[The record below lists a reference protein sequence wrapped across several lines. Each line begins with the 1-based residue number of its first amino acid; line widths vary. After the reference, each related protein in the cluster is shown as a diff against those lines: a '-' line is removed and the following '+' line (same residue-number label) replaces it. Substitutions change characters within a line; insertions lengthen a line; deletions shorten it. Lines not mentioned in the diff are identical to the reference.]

1 MDKNPKMESNRLMK
15 PSSWKIGRTLTSRV
29 TLHLLLT
36 ILVLGICLYYFNL
49 RLLSDFAAGQIEQSL
64 SASSNEIHD
73 ICETNL
79 GRLFDRGLVGNK
91 GAVGAEKAKTVEE
104 IKKFMRKNYL
114 SGQIVSSDGIKIFSS
129 NSGSKPRRALLRAK
143 LNGVGRLTQ
152 TGGRDYYETSLIF
165 KPWSWK
171 ITIDEDASQFTN
183 LKATVRKAYLFTELF
198 LFFSAA
204 LLLYFFNRAVKIP
217 VRKIIDDI
225 RAGKNPSYEG
235 IEEFAFLSANIAQ
248 MMRKLQE
255 SEQTI
260 RDIAAGMGEGVYVV
274 DKAGEVVFLNQE
286 AERLL
291 GWNQEEML
299 SRPAHEVFHR
309 HRDTPEL
316 CPVLNVLNT
325 GETCR
330 IEEDTF
336 LRKDGSPFP
345 VAYVVAPLNK
355 DGSASGAITVFRD
368 ITERKRIE
376 SRLKEQLDFF
386 QQLLDSIPVAVC
398 YKDNNGLYLGCNTA
412 FETFLGVKREDI
424 VNMALPAL
432 TPESIAGV
440 HHQADLELICRPGI
454 KTYEFGGVF
463 HDGNYHDVVMNKAT
477 FLDARGNVAGIVS
490 ALVDITDR
498 KQAEQERLCNLKFFE
513 SMDMVNRAIQG
524 ADSPEKMMKD
534 LLDVVLAIFD
544 CDRAFLKYPC
554 DPEAKTWTIPMESC
568 KPQYPG
574 VLELHRPM
582 AMDRAVSQADWIL
595 LTSDGP
601 VIFGPDSTH
610 KPQADLLDRFLVKSY
625 MSMAIYPKTGSPW
638 EFGVQ
643 QCDYARQWSKEE
655 KRLLEAI
662 GRRLADGLS
671 MLLSYRDLRE
681 NEEFLD
687 KIVEH
692 IPNLV
697 YVKDAKTLEYVRFNS
712 AGEHYLGYSREELL
726 GKTASDFFPPWLADS
741 FEAQDRRVIESGKL
755 LDIAEEVILN
765 RNNEKQFMHT
775 QKMALLDEAGTAQYV
790 LGISEDITERR
801 QAEES
806 IRKLSQAIEQSPVSI
821 VITDVE
827 GKIEFVNAKFTQ
839 VTGYSYAE
847 VMGRP
852 TRILKSGETP
862 PETYK
867 ELWRTVSSGGVWQG
881 EFHNRKKSGELF
893 WEKATIA
900 PVRDGEDVITH
911 YVAVKEDVTERKK
924 LEEQLRQAQ
933 KLEAVGRLAGGVA
946 HDFNNMLSV
955 ILGYSELILSR
966 LKPLDPM
973 ITPLKA
979 VQSAAKR
986 SADLTRQLLA
996 FSRKQ
1001 TIAPRVIDLNEQTKN
1016 MERLLTRIIGED
1028 IELVLGLCEGVWPV
1042 YMDPAQVDQTLA
1054 NLAVN
1059 SRDAM
1064 PRGGKLTVETVNVTL
1079 DSDFGQKQLDFR
1091 PGDYVLIAVS
1101 DTGCGI
1107 DRQTLEHV
1115 FEPFFTTKPEGK
1127 GTGLGLATVYGI
1139 VKQNGG
1145 FVNIYSEPDLGTTA
1159 KLYLP
1164 RYVGVKEAAAEPVV
1178 EPRSLGGKETV
1189 LLVEDEGRI
1198 REMAKT
1204 MLEELGYIVI
1214 EAHEPR
1220 QAIALFQNHFSRIDL
1235 LFTDIVMPNMNGKEL
1250 AKKIRDIKPGIRTL
1264 FMSGYTA
1271 DAIAHLEELDERAVF
1286 LQKPFSL
1293 NDLATKVREALTGC

>member
-1 MDKNPKMESNRLMK
+1 MNLW
-15 PSSWKIGRTLTSRV
+15 SWKIGRTLTSRV
-29 TLHLLLT
+29 TMHLLLT

-49 RLLSDFAAGQIEQSL
+49 RLLSDFAERQIDQSL
-64 SASSNEIHD
+64 SASSQEIRD
-73 ICETNL
+73 ICDTNL
-79 GRLFDRGLVGNK
+79 ERLFTRGLK
-91 GAVGAEKAKTVEE
+91 GDEEAVSAQKAKTIAD
-104 IKKFMRKNYL
+104 IKKFMCKNGL
-114 SGQIVSSDGIKIFSS
+114 WGQIVSGDGKNIFSS
-129 NSGSKPRRALLRAK
+129 KCPIKPHRPRLRPKVNAVGSLR
-143 LNGVGRLTQ
+143 Q
-152 TGGRDYYETSLIF
+152 TGKSDYYETSVLF
-165 KPWSWK
+165 RPWSWK
-171 ITIDEDASQFTN
+171 ITIDEDASQFTH
-183 LKATVRKAYLFTELF
+183 LKSTVRNAYLFTELF

-204 LLLYFFNRAVKIP
+204 LLLYFFNQAVKMP

-225 RAGKNPSYEG
+225 RAGKKPSYEG

-248 MMRKLQE
+248 MMRKLQV

-260 RDIAAGMGEGVYVV
+260 RDIATGMGEGVYVV
-274 DKAGEVVFLNQE
+274 DKAGEVVFMNQQ

-291 GWNQEEML
+291 GWNQAQML
-299 SRPAHEVFHR
+299 GRSAHDVFHR
-309 HRDTPEL
+309 HISLPGDTADF
-316 CPVLNVLNT
+316 CPVLNVVDT

-336 LRKDGSPFP
+336 LRKDGSLLP
-345 VAYVVAPLNK
+345 VAYVAAPLNK
-355 DGSASGAITVFRD
+355 NGSVGGAITVFRD

-376 SRLKEQLDFF
+376 NRQKEQLDFF
-386 QQLLDSIPVAVC
+386 QQLLDSIPVPVS
-398 YKDNNGLYLGCNTA
+398 YKDSNGLYLGCNAA
-412 FETFLGVKREDI
+412 FETFLGVKRDDL
-424 VNMALPAL
+424 VNKTLPDL
-432 TPESIAGV
+432 TPEGIADV
-440 HHQADLELICRPGI
+440 HQQADLELICRPGI
-454 KTYEFGGVF
+454 KTYEFGNVF

-477 FLDARGNVAGIVS
+477 FLDAGGNVAGIVS

-513 SMDMVNRAIQG
+513 SMDLVNRAIQG

-574 VLELHRPM
+574 VWELHRPM
-582 AMDRAVSQADWIL
+582 DMDRAISQTDWIL

-601 VIFGPDSTH
+601 VIFGPGSPH
-610 KPQADLLDRFLVKSY
+610 KPGSAILERFFVKSY

-643 QCDYARQWSKEE
+643 QCDCARQWTKEE

-671 MLLSYRDLRE
+671 ILLSYRDLRE

-692 IPNLV
+692 IPNLI

-712 AGEHYLGYSREELL
+712 AGEHYLGYSRQELL
-726 GKTASDFFPPWLADS
+726 GKTASDFFPAAMADS
-741 FEAQDRRVIESGKL
+741 FEAQDRQVIESGKI
-755 LDIAEEVILN
+755 LDIPEEVFFN
-765 RNNEKQFMHT
+765 KNNEKKFMHT
-775 QKMALLDEAGTAQYV
+775 QKMALLDDTGTVQYV
-790 LGISEDITERR
+790 LGISEDISERR

-821 VITDVE
+821 VITNVE

-839 VTGYSYAE
+839 ITGYSFAE
-847 VMGRP
+847 AMGMS

-867 ELWRTVSSGGVWQG
+867 ELWRTISSGAVWQG

-900 PVRDGEDVITH
+900 PVRNGEDLITH
-911 YVAVKEDVTERKK
+911 YVAVKEDITERKK

-1028 IELVLGLCEGVWPV
+1028 IELVLGLCEELWPV
-1042 YMDPAQVDQTLA
+1042 YMDPAQVDQVLA

-1064 PRGGKLTVETVNVTL
+1064 PQGGKLTVETFNVTL
-1079 DSDFGQKQLDFR
+1079 DSDFGQRHPDFT
-1091 PGDYVLIAVS
+1091 PGDFVLIAVT

-1145 FVNIYSEPDLGTTA
+1145 LVNIYSEPGLGTTA

-1164 RYVGVKEAAAEPVV
+1164 RHTGIKQAATEPVL
-1178 EPRSLGGKETV
+1178 EPRSQGGKETV
-1189 LLVEDEGRI
+1189 LLVEDEGQI

-1214 EAHEPR
+1214 EAHEPS
-1220 QAIALFQNHFSRIDL
+1220 QAIALFENHSSRIDL
-1235 LFTDIVMPNMNGKEL
+1235 LFTDVVMPNMNGKEL
-1250 AKKIRDIKPGIRTL
+1250 AKRIRELKPGIRTL

-1293 NDLATKVREALTGC
+1293 NDLAAKIRQALSA

>member
-1 MDKNPKMESNRLMK
+1 MESDLPMK
-15 PSSWKIGRTLTSRV
+15 PWSWKIGRTLTSRV
-29 TLHLLLT
+29 TIHLLLT

-49 RLLSDFAAGQIEQSL
+49 RLLSDFAARQIDQSL
-64 SASSNEIHD
+64 SASSHEIRD
-73 ICETNL
+73 ICETNFE
-79 GRLFDRGLVGNK
+79 RLSKRGLNGDNE
-91 GAVGAEKAKTVEE
+91 AVTTQKAETIAD
-104 IKKFMRKNYL
+104 IQKFMCENGL
-114 SGQIVSSDGIKIFSS
+114 WGQIVSSKGKKIFLPKCPHKPYGHRLWTKVDAAGSLKRS
-129 NSGSKPRRALLRAK
+129 GNS
-143 LNGVGRLTQ
+143 
-152 TGGRDYYETSLIF
+152 DYYETSVRF

-171 ITIDEDASQFTN
+171 IIIDENASQFTY
-183 LKATVRKAYLFTELF
+183 LKSTVRTAYLFTELF

-204 LLLYFFNRAVKIP
+204 LLLFFFDRAVKMP

-225 RAGKNPSYEG
+225 RAGKKPSYEG
-235 IEEFAFLSANIAQ
+235 IEEFAFLSVNIAQ
-248 MMRKLQE
+248 MMTKLQE

-260 RDIAAGMGEGVYVV
+260 RDIATGMGEGVYVV

-291 GWNQEEML
+291 GWNQAEL
-299 SRPAHEVFHR
+299 LCRSAHDVFHR
-309 HRDTPEL
+309 HKPAQGDGADF
-316 CPVLNVLNT
+316 CPVLNVVDT

-330 IEEDTF
+330 IEEDIF
-336 LRKDGSPFP
+336 LRKDGSLFP
-345 VAYVVAPLNK
+345 VAYVAAPLNK
-355 DGSASGAITVFRD
+355 DGSAGGAIIVFRD

-376 SRLKEQLDFF
+376 NRLKEQLDFF
-386 QQLLDSIPVAVC
+386 QQLLDSIPVPVS
-398 YKDNNGLYLGCNTA
+398 YKDGKGLYLGCNTA
-412 FETFLGVKREDI
+412 FESFLGVKRDEI
-424 VNMALPAL
+424 VGKALPAL
-432 TPESIAGV
+432 APEDIADV
-440 HHQADLELICRPGI
+440 HRRADLELITRPGI
-454 KTYEFGGVF
+454 KTTYEFGNIF
-463 HDGNYHDVVMNKAT
+463 PDGRHHDVVINKAA
-477 FLDARGNVAGIVS
+477 FFDAQGNLAGIVS

-513 SMDMVNRAIQG
+513 SMDIVNRAIQG

-534 LLDVVLAIFD
+534 LLDVVLAIFE

-554 DPEAKTWTIPMESC
+554 DPEAKTWTIPMESR
-568 KPQYPG
+568 KPQYQGLWVP
-574 VLELHRPM
+574 HCPI
-582 AMDRAVSQADWIL
+582 AMDSAVSQNDRIL

-601 VIFGPDSTH
+601 VIFGPGSPY
-610 KPQADLLDRFLVKSY
+610 KPRADLLERFLVKSY
-625 MSMAIYPKTGSPW
+625 MSMAIYPQTGSPW

-643 QCDYARQWSKEE
+643 QCDYARPWTREE

-662 GRRLADGLS
+662 GRRLADALS
-671 MLLSYRDLRE
+671 ILLSYRDLRE
-681 NEEFLD
+681 NEQFLD
-687 KIVEH
+687 KIFEH
-692 IPNLV
+692 IPNMI
-697 YVKDAKTLEYVRFNS
+697 YVKDAKTLKYVRFNS
-712 AGEHYLGYSREELL
+712 AGEHFLGYTRQQLL
-726 GKTASDFFPPWLADS
+726 GKTASEFFPEGIARV
-741 FEAQDRRVIESGKL
+741 FEAQDLRVIESGKT
-755 LDIAEEVILN
+755 LDVPEEFILN
-765 RNNEKQFMHT
+765 RNNQKRFMHT
-775 QKMALLDEAGTAQYV
+775 QKMALLDETGTPQYV

-821 VITDVE
+821 VITDVA

-839 VTGYSYAE
+839 ATGYSYTE
-847 VMGRP
+847 VMGRA
-852 TRILKSGETP
+852 TRILKSGQTP
-862 PETYK
+862 SETYK
-867 ELWRTVSSGGVWQG
+867 ELWHTIGSGGVWQG
-881 EFHNRKKSGELF
+881 EFLNRKKSGELF

-900 PVRDGEDVITH
+900 PVRNGQDIITH
-911 YVAVKEDVTERKK
+911 YVAVKEDITERKK

-955 ILGYSELILSR
+955 ILGYSELILSK

-973 ITPLKA
+973 VKPLTA
-979 VQSAAKR
+979 VQAAARR

-1001 TIAPRVIDLNEQTKN
+1001 TIAPRIIDLNEQTKN

-1028 IELVLGLCEGVWPV
+1028 IELVLKLCEGLWPV
-1042 YMDPAQVDQTLA
+1042 YMDPAQIDQVLA

-1064 PRGGKLTVETVNVTL
+1064 PLGGKLLVETFNVTL
-1079 DSDFGQKQLDFR
+1079 DSDFGQRHLDFK
-1091 PGDYVLIAVS
+1091 PGDFVLIAVS
-1101 DTGCGI
+1101 DTGYGI
-1107 DRQTLEHV
+1107 DEKTLQHV

-1145 FVNIYSEPDLGTTA
+1145 FVNIYSEPGLGTTA

-1164 RYVGVKEAAAEPVV
+1164 RHTGMAEASAEPVPQ
-1178 EPRSLGGKETV
+1178 PRSQGGKETV

-1214 EAHEPR
+1214 EAGEPR
-1220 QAIALFQNHFSRIDL
+1220 QAIALFEKHASRIDL
-1235 LFTDIVMPNMNGKEL
+1235 LFTDVVMPNMNGKEL
-1250 AKKIRDIKPGIRTL
+1250 AKKIREIKPGIRTL

-1271 DAIAHLEELDERAVF
+1271 DTIAHLEQLDDRAVF

-1293 NDLATKVREALTGC
+1293 NDLAAKIREALSA